1 MKQHFSSRL
10 FLTAIIALFACV
22 SIYAETTATAAT
34 VHLNPFAYRIGNYKA
49 TNMVEKSGNPLYNDN
64 FVINYALSGDA
75 TSVIVRFWNASSTWT
90 RANGNNGA
98 TLLAEMDITNEKDS
112 EGKECNA
119 KGYHTYTLDFTHIV
133 GLATNQKIENFK
145 TTSLRWTIDVQGGN
159 QKDDL
164 VEETCNVEN
173 TTTTSTTTDRTIT
186 TTTTPTT
193 YKFIKANQVS
203 DIKKFRRVGGVDICN
218 DPYSYNFGV
227 IFCTEAKRTDLGDD
241 PSYVSYTTVPGVYVF
256 GGGMER
262 LYANYKGDNIPCY
275 GADWNAKSVDF
286 SSLYYAMAPHR
297 VRLSDDGKVFVSA
310 ILKGT
315 KRIISQ
321 ITKPADQDDNNFYE
335 PNETGGGYNHDIFT
349 GGSYNSTTCLW
360 TTTGGKFMLAPNVAM
375 DVQGKWGKNL
385 KLLLISTLHSNSN
398 QYPGYAKEDSYI
410 SQYNFGSTTTWSN
423 EAAEIL
429 LPGNT
434 LTDANK
440 VKATDGTKIG
450 DLMLLGYQNTNIE
463 YDPQGGFWFVQNRT
477 NDPLAATMLHYNYE
491 SGVIDRE
498 EHAARRTSG
507 GVRHNHNFT
516 KLAVPGGYPKD
527 SAFFQYLTGGKRYN
541 YNAKTVET
549 GYITIYNVSYN
560 TNGSYTFTDSAYIK
574 NGYGDDVCDFAWDF
588 ADNLYVA
595 NKKALV
601 ALALPHKDKTVSTPA
616 RDVFNFTVA
625 PVYPFSAKV
634 NPSGTGVNYA
644 SIQQTNRTTKMDN
657 GAPYPQYLHN
667 ATIELTANE
676 IPEGCK
682 FYQWENAKNNTA
694 TITNNTITLT
704 ALSGEADITAH
715 IGLCVYEEGVKHNI
729 QNATTFPAAFV
740 KRELDNTSFSTICLP
755 FNINDIRNLP
765 VGDPFK
771 DAEILNFTGTS
782 QTGSGKD
789 QVTTLNFEQVYTIE
803 AGKPYLIKTSLTGE
817 YTCTGVDNKG
827 LVCPVISGKNSYG
840 GKSVIHNGITFHGVM
855 NPSTIK
861 NENYENNL
869 FLVADNRL
877 ANIVNKDEDKDKV
890 VNILGLRAFFTV
902 NPNIVPGKIQLRLPE
917 KTVTSV
923 PTFSID
929 TLKPTKYLWNGR
941 IYIQRGNN
949 VYDLSGNCVK

>member
-1 MKQHFSSRL
+1 
-10 FLTAIIALFACV
+10 
-22 SIYAETTATAAT
+22 
-34 VHLNPFAYRIGNYKA
+34 
-49 TNMVEKSGNPLYNDN
+49 
-64 FVINYALSGDA
+64 
-75 TSVIVRFWNASSTWT
+75 
-90 RANGNNGA
+90 
-98 TLLAEMDITNEKDS
+98 
-112 EGKECNA
+112 
-119 KGYHTYTLDFTHIV
+119 
-133 GLATNQKIENFK
+133 
-145 TTSLRWTIDVQGGN
+145 
-159 QKDDL
+159 
-164 VEETCNVEN
+164 
-173 TTTTSTTTDRTIT
+173 
-186 TTTTPTT
+186 
-193 YKFIKANQVS
+193 
-203 DIKKFRRVGGVDICN
+203 
-218 DPYSYNFGV
+218 
-227 IFCTEAKRTDLGDD
+227 
-241 PSYVSYTTVPGVYVF
+241 
-256 GGGMER
+256 
-262 LYANYKGDNIPCY
+262 
-275 GADWNAKSVDF
+275 
-286 SSLYYAMAPHR
+286 
-297 VRLSDDGKVFVSA
+297 
-310 ILKGT
+310 
-315 KRIISQ
+315 
-321 ITKPADQDDNNFYE
+321 
-335 PNETGGGYNHDIFT
+335 
-349 GGSYNSTTCLW
+349 
-360 TTTGGKFMLAPNVAM
+360 
-375 DVQGKWGKNL
+375 
-385 KLLLISTLHSNSN
+385 
-398 QYPGYAKEDSYI
+398 
-410 SQYNFGSTTTWSN
+410 
-423 EAAEIL
+423 
-429 LPGNT
+429 
-434 LTDANK
+434 
-440 VKATDGTKIG
+440 
-450 DLMLLGYQNTNIE
+450 
-463 YDPQGGFWFVQNRT
+463 
-477 NDPLAATMLHYNYE
+477 
-491 SGVIDRE
+491 
-498 EHAARRTSG
+498 
-507 GVRHNHNFT
+507 
-516 KLAVPGGYPKD
+516 
-527 SAFFQYLTGGKRYN
+527 
-541 YNAKTVET
+541 
-549 GYITIYNVSYN
+549 
-560 TNGSYTFTDSAYIK
+560 
-574 NGYGDDVCDFAWDF
+574 
-588 ADNLYVA
+588 
-595 NKKALV
+595 
-601 ALALPHKDKTVSTPA
+601 
-616 RDVFNFTVA
+616 
-625 PVYPFSAKV
+625 
-634 NPSGTGVNYA
+634 
-644 SIQQTNRTTKMDN
+644 MDN

>member
-1 MKQHFSSRL
+1 MKQHISSRL

-22 SIYAETTATAAT
+22 SIYAQTY
-34 VHLNPFAYRIGNYKA
+34 LNPFAYRLD
-49 TNMVEKSGNPLYNDN
+49 NMVERNGIGLMNDHYT
-64 FVINYALSGDA
+64 IEYALSGPA
-75 TSVIVRFWNASSTWT
+75 TSVIVRFWD
-90 RANGNNGA
+90 ANSKWSRDGGNTGTA
-98 TLLAEMDITNEKDS
+98 LAAIDITDKTDAA
-112 EGKECNA
+112 GKSCKA
-119 KGYHTYTLDFTHIV
+119 KGYHTYTLDFTDIV
-133 GLATNQKIENFK
+133 GVTNSFNKIK
-145 TTSLRWTIDVQGGN
+145 DIKLRWTIDVKGGN
-159 QKDDL
+159 QNNDL
-164 VEETCNVEN
+164 VEETRTVKN
-173 TTTTSTTTDRTIT
+173 TTTTSKTADQTIIT
-186 TTTTPTT
+186 KTTTPT
-193 YKFIKANQVS
+193 YKFIKANEVS

-218 DPYSYNFGV
+218 DPYSYNFGA
-227 IFCTEAKRTDLGDD
+227 IFCTEAKRKDLNDD
-241 PSYVSYTTVPGVYVF
+241 PSYVSHNTAPGVYVF

-262 LYANYKGDNIPCY
+262 LYANWNGTNIACY
-275 GADWNAKSVDF
+275 GADWASTSHDF
-286 SSLYYAMAPHR
+286 VTDPLYYAMAPHR

-310 ILKGT
+310 MSKGT
-315 KRIISQ
+315 IRIISQ
-321 ITKPADQDDNNFYE
+321 ITRPADQDDNNFYE
-335 PNETGGGYNHDIFT
+335 PNDEGGEYNHNIFNPSA
-349 GGSYNSTTCLW
+349 GSYNTTTCLW
-360 TTTGGKFMLAPNVAM
+360 KTSGGAFMLAPNVAM
-375 DVQGKWGKNL
+375 DVQGEWGKDF
-385 KLLLISTLHSNSN
+385 KMLLISTLHSAQT
-398 QYPGYAKEDSYI
+398 QYPGYAKDDSYI
-410 SQYNFGSTTTWSN
+410 SQYDFGGITQWSN
-423 EAAEIL
+423 TAPTIFL
-429 LPGNT
+429 SGNT

-440 VKATDGTKIG
+440 VKATDGTKLG

-463 YDPQGGFWFVQNRT
+463 YDSKGGFWFVQSRT
-477 NDPLAATMLHYNYE
+477 NDPLAATMLHCNK

-498 EHAARRTSG
+498 EHAAKRSSG

-527 SAFFQYLTGGKRYN
+527 SAFFQYLMGGKRYN

-560 TNGSYTFTDSAYIK
+560 TNGSYTFTDSAYIQNK
-574 NGYGDDVCDFAWDF
+574 YGDDVCDFAWDF

-644 SIQQTNRTTKMDN
+644 SIKQTNRTTKMDN

-667 ATIELTANE
+667 ATIELTANG

-694 TITNNTITLT
+694 TITNNTIKLT

-715 IGLCVYEEGVKHNI
+715 IGLCVYEEEGVKHNI
-729 QNATTFPAAFV
+729 QKETTFPAAFV
-740 KRELDNTSFSTICLP
+740 KRELDNANYSTICLP
-755 FNINDIRNLP
+755 FDLKTLKGTPWEGASVLKMNRVYPSGEVKEGEEQDLVTYIEFVEL
-765 VGDPFK
+765 G
-771 DAEILNFTGTS
+771 FTE
-782 QTGSGKD
+782 KEHD
-789 QVTTLNFEQVYTIE
+789 HIE
-803 AGKPYLIKTSLTGE
+803 AYYPYLIKLADDAENISATDEKTFLKTR
-817 YTCTGVDNKG
+817 
-827 LVCPVISGKNSYG
+827 CPLPMNNRNSYG
-840 GKSVIHNGITFHGVM
+840 GFTEGSLSLSGVAFHGVM
-855 NPSTIK
+855 NPSTID
-861 NENYENNL
+861 NTNYENNL

-877 ANIVNKDEDKDKV
+877 ATIVNKDE

-902 NPNIVPGKIQLRLPE
+902 DPNIVPGKIQLRLPE

-929 TLKPTKYLWNGR
+929 TLKPTKYLWNGQ